1 MAAVRL
7 SFTWF
12 GVRKSLTNE
21 QKAVAAESFGAA
33 GDFLSAG
40 KKLLDNR
47 HPAYRAVTTLR
58 SQTVSW
64 WKGCTLPFPE
74 PGIRLIRQDRIE
86 NFDSEMKRL
95 KDKLD
100 RAVINLDDHFSE
112 LKAAAQQRLGRLYH
126 AQDYPESLRGLFA
139 VAWDFPSVEPP
150 DYLQDVHPGLFEQE
164 RARAAARFEEAVQ
177 LAEQAFFEEFRKV
190 VGHLCERLEGVDGER
205 KVFRDSA
212 VDNLHDFF
220 ERFKELN
227 VRSNEDLD
235 ALVRQA
241 QDVVRGIVP
250 QDLRDRDALRWSVA
264 EEMSSVRKA
273 LDSMMVDRP
282 RRRILRTPQPAVA
295 AS

>member
-12 GVRKSLTNE
+12 GVRKSLTSE

-47 HPAYRAVTTLR
+47 HPAYRAVTMLR
-58 SQTVSW
+58 SQAVSW

-86 NFDSEMKRL
+86 NFDSEMKKL
-95 KDKLD
+95 KEKLD
-100 RAVINLDDHFSE
+100 RAVVNLDDHFSE
-112 LKAAAQQRLGRLYH
+112 LKAAAQHRLGRLYH
-126 AQDYPESLRGLFA
+126 AHDYPESLRGLFA

-241 QDVVRGIVP
+241 QDVIRGIVP

-282 RRRILRTPQPAVA
+282 RRRILRMPQPATA